1 VPGPTDG
8 RFTAAQAA
16 RLSGCGPT
24 RLDAWRRIG
33 LVAPVPDSG
42 ASTPGRSATYSF
54 RDLVALR
61 MVTALLDEGVPMAR
75 IRRAVT
81 ALLQA
86 GDDIAS
92 LTLVSSGETVLAC
105 RDDGQILDALRNG
118 QLALFVSVDQF
129 SRDVDHDVCRFAAER
144 ATFVDVISAPR

>member
-1 VPGPTDG
+1 M
-8 RFTAAQAA
+8 
-16 RLSGCGPT
+16 
-24 RLDAWRRIG
+24 
-33 LVAPVPDSG
+33 
-42 ASTPGRSATYSF
+42 TYSF

-75 IRRAVT
+75 IRRAVS

-92 LTLVSSGETVLAC
+92 LTLVSSGDTVLAC

-129 SRDVDHDVCRFAAER
+129 SRDVDHDVRRFAAER
-144 ATFVDVISAPR
+144 ATFVDVISAPG

>member
-1 VPGPTDG
+1 MSGFADG
-8 RFTAAQAA
+8 QFSAAQAA

-33 LVAPVPDSG
+33 LVTPTSRSDSSSAG
-42 ASTPGRSATYSF
+42 IAATYSF

-75 IRRAVT
+75 IRRAVR

-92 LTLVSSGETVLAC
+92 LSLVSGGDTVFAC
-105 RDDGQILDALRNG
+105 RDDGQVLDALRNG

-129 SRDVDHDVCRFAAER
+129 SRDVDADVQSFAAER
-144 ATFVDVISAPR
+144 ATFVDAISAPG

>member
-1 VPGPTDG
+1 
-8 RFTAAQAA
+8 

-33 LVAPVPDSG
+33 LVTPTADAESSGPGAPS
-42 ASTPGRSATYSF
+42 YSF

-75 IRRAVT
+75 IRRAVR

-92 LTLVSSGETVLAC
+92 LSLVSGGDTVFAC
-105 RDDGQILDALRNG
+105 RDDGQVLDALRNG

-129 SRDVDHDVCRFAAER
+129 SRDVDADVRRFAAER
-144 ATFVDVISAPR
+144 ATFVDVISARG